1 MLKLVGLTVNFGALH
16 FQGILTI
23 LAGPV
28 KVNMALAGQLV
39 GTVIVTDVDW
49 PGDNTPFCGKNVMP
63 LTPLLEVDQL
73 RLPWAFALLLTFA
86 MQVQVEFAP
95 SEQSVLAVK
104 LLGLTDM
111 FGAWQLHVTLTVL
124 LGVVKVKVA
133 LFGQV
138 VLGTEMATCAVCPED
153 TVPLDGEKL
162 MPLISLLDADQF
174 KLGSPGLLELKDS
187 VSVHDQPV
195 VLS

>member
-1 MLKLVGLTVNFGALH
+1 M
-16 FQGILTI
+16 
-23 LAGPV
+23 
-28 KVNMALAGQLV
+28 
-39 GTVIVTDVDW
+39 
-49 PGDNTPFCGKNVMP
+49 
-63 LTPLLEVDQL
+63 
-73 RLPWAFALLLTFA
+73 
-86 MQVQVEFAP
+86 
-95 SEQSVLAVK
+95 
-104 LLGLTDM
+104 
-111 FGAWQLHVTLTVL
+111 TVL

-138 VLGTEMATCAVCPED
+138 VLGTEMVTCAVCPED

-162 MPLISLLDADQF
+162 MPLIPLLDADQF